1 MTEYDSTKEWQ
12 KLYEDIEP
20 KLYED
25 SEPER
30 YYDWMLWK
38 LRQERKKEEEK
49 KYIYESPDKG
59 KTIYRR
65 EMGSMKKEKLVQK
78 DKSPFIQYGKDEHE
92 VYLSAD
98 AVEKLSKQNGTVSIN
113 DMVNH
118 PPHYNKGIETNDY
131 IKSWGM
137 NYAQGNVIKY
147 TTRYNLKHSDKRK
160 QREDLAKAKWYL
172 NDLITQLEES
182 IED

>member
-1 MTEYDSTKEWQ
+1 MNEYDP
-12 KLYEDIEP
+12 EP
-20 KLYED
+20 
-25 SEPER
+25 PR

-38 LRQERKKEEEK
+38 MRQENKKWRMLDMDK

-59 KTIYRR
+59 KTVYQR
-65 EMGSMKKEKLVQK
+65 EAGSMKRELLRQQQ
-78 DKSPFIQYGKDEHE
+78 DPRHDQSPFIQYGKDEHE

-131 IKSWGM
+131 IKSWDM

-160 QREDLAKAKWYL
+160 QREDLSKAKWYL

-182 IED
+182 IKD

>member
-1 MTEYDSTKEWQ
+1 MNKYD
-12 KLYEDIEP
+12 
-20 KLYED
+20 
-25 SEPER
+25 PETTR

-38 LRQERKKEEEK
+38 MRQENKKWRMLDMDK

-59 KTIYRR
+59 KTVYQR
-65 EMGSMKKEKLVQK
+65 EAGSMKRELLRQQQ
-78 DKSPFIQYGKDEHE
+78 DPRHDQSPFIQYGKDEHE

-98 AVEKLSKQNGTVSIN
+98 AMEQLSKQNGNVSIN

-131 IKSWGM
+131 IKSWDM
-137 NYAQGNVIKY
+137 SYAQGNVIKY
-147 TTRYNLKHSDKRK
+147 VTRYNVKHTDKRK
-160 QREDLAKAKWYL
+160 QREDLGKAKWYL

-182 IED
+182 LED